1 MEKPI
6 NLKAAELEN
15 EIIKSL
21 NDSKLP
27 AFILKPI
34 VERVYN
40 QVNQL
45 EQAQLENSRV
55 EYEKSLKK
63 EARK

>member
-6 NLKAAELEN
+6 NLKAVELEN
-15 EIIKSL
+15 DIVKLI

-40 QVNQL
+40 QINQL
-45 EQAQLENSRV
+45 EQLQLEDSKV

-63 EARK
+63 EAKK